1 MSAGELAAGSVIDGF
16 RLEECVHQGG
26 MATLWRVTHAAHA
39 LPMLMKVPRLRYGD
53 DPAAIVGFEVEQMI
67 LPRLVGPHVPRFVAA
82 GDFTVQPYLVMEYV
96 AGRSLRPRLDEAP
109 LPIGEVAAIGAK
121 VATALA
127 DVHRQHVI
135 HLDVKPSNIMLR
147 DSGEAVLVDF
157 GLSHHDQLPD
167 LLAEQF
173 QLPMGTGPYI
183 APEQVLG
190 VREEPRSDLFALGV
204 TLYHLVTGERPFGN
218 PTSLGGL
225 RRRFYR
231 DPEPPR
237 ALRPDVP
244 RWLQE
249 VILRCLEVDPDARY
263 ASAAQL
269 AFDLGHPEQVPLTE
283 RAERAHR
290 DGALTVVRRWF
301 QSIGREHGARHSVA
315 EQLSRA
321 PIIVAAIDV
330 IHGAPALAE
339 ALRTAVRR
347 LIATEP
353 EARLA
358 CVTVL
363 RVPRIG
369 LDSNVDRE
377 GRNRHVKRLIGLK
390 HWARELGL
398 PEERITFH
406 VLEAPDPA
414 EALVEY
420 ARNNHVDH
428 IVMGAR
434 GNSSLRRF
442 LGSVSAR
449 VVSEASCTV
458 TVVRVPERETAAQGV
473 ASPGHDA
480 HHEEPWSPL

>member
-249 VILRCLEVDPDARY
+249 VI
-263 ASAAQL
+263 
-269 AFDLGHPEQVPLTE
+269 
-283 RAERAHR
+283 RAVSRSIRMRAM
-290 DGALTVVRRWF
+290 
-301 QSIGREHGARHSVA
+301 
-315 EQLSRA
+315 RA
-321 PIIVAAIDV
+321 P
-330 IHGAPALAE
+330 
-339 ALRTAVRR
+339 R
-347 LIATEP
+347 
-353 EARLA
+353 
-358 CVTVL
+358 
-363 RVPRIG
+363 
-369 LDSNVDRE
+369 
-377 GRNRHVKRLIGLK
+377 
-390 HWARELGL
+390 
-398 PEERITFH
+398 
-406 VLEAPDPA
+406 
-414 EALVEY
+414 
-420 ARNNHVDH
+420 
-428 IVMGAR
+428 
-434 GNSSLRRF
+434 SSLSI
-442 LGSVSAR
+442 SVIPSR
-449 VVSEASCTV
+449 C
-458 TVVRVPERETAAQGV
+458 R
-473 ASPGHDA
+473 
-480 HHEEPWSPL
+480 